1 MTFDSRRRLPEI
13 KSPTHVVAA
22 NDAAVPIHHAKM
34 LRAGINASQLLVIDD
49 ADHALNLGTRGRV
62 LVCPDGRRILAI
74 RSDTLASNNGLG
86 SSSTKS

>member
-34 LRAGINASQLLVIDD
+34 LRAGINAFSF
-49 ADHALNLGTRGRV
+49 
-62 LVCPDGRRILAI
+62 
-74 RSDTLASNNGLG
+74 
-86 SSSTKS
+86 SSSTTPTTLLIWEHADEF